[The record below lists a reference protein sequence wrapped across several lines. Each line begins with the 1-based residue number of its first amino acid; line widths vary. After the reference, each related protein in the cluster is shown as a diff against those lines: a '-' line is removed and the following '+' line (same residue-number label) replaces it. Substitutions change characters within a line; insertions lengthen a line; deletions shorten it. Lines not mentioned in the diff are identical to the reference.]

1 MRPTH
6 ADVRRDCADERMP
19 SRGTHRTVDLVKLDH
34 EETGRRDP
42 TRLPWAL
49 DVVVAAGITSFLVLA
64 GSHIEPGA
72 RDRSLDAFGYALIVL
87 AGSSLALCR
96 RRPRVAVGAI
106 TVALGAYLLRRYAGG
121 PIFLTGWI
129 ALFSLSWQAS
139 RRTAVVGA
147 TVMCSVLIVT
157 GTLGGDR
164 VPLLHLVFV
173 GWSAAAVFLG
183 EALRTRRDYLKQLEE
198 RARYLE
204 RSREETVGRRVA
216 EDRLQIAR
224 DLHDSVAHAMATINV
239 QAGAAAHVF
248 ERRPEAAKE
257 ALTVIQRASA
267 DVLDELAAM
276 LRLLRDDGETA
287 ELSPTPG
294 LEQIDALV
302 ASTREAHLPVSVTL
316 QGPLDA
322 VPRPIGIAAYRVV
335 QESLTNV
342 LRHAGAATAV
352 VSVVAGP
359 DRALTVEVTDD
370 GASSGS
376 STGTG
381 LGIRGMRE
389 RAESTGGTLEAGP
402 RAGGGFR
409 VCATW
414 RGRA

>member
-1 MRPTH
+1 
-6 ADVRRDCADERMP
+6 MP
-19 SRGTHRTVDLVKLDH
+19 SPKAHRTVEVVTLDH
-34 EETGRRDP
+34 ADTKRRRR
-42 TRLPWAL
+42 TRPPWAL
-49 DVVVAAGITSFLVLA
+49 DVVVAAGITCFLVFA
-64 GSHIEPGA
+64 TRQIVPSSD
-72 RDRSLDAFGYALIVL
+72 DRALDALGYGLIVV

-96 RRPRVAVGAI
+96 RRPRVAVGVI
-106 TVALGAYLLRRYAGG
+106 TVALGSYLLRRYPGG

-139 RRTAVVGA
+139 RRTAIVGA
-147 TVMCSVLIVT
+147 TALCAVLILT
-157 GTLGGDR
+157 GTVGEGR
-164 VPLLHLVFV
+164 APLLHLVFV

-183 EALRTRRDYLKQLEE
+183 DALRTRRDNSRQLEE

-204 RSREETVGRRVA
+204 RSREEEAGRRVA
-216 EDRLQIAR
+216 EDRLQLAR

-248 ERRPEAAKE
+248 ERHPEAARE

-276 LRLLRDDGETA
+276 LRLLRDDGEMA

-294 LEQIDALV
+294 LEQIETLV
-302 ASTREAHLPVSVTL
+302 ATTREAHLPVSVEL
-316 QGPLDA
+316 EGPVDA
-322 VPRPIGIAAYRVV
+322 VAKPVGIAAYRIV

-359 DRALTVEVTDD
+359 DRSLTVEVTDD
-370 GASSGS
+370 GSRSGP

-402 RAGGGFR
+402 NAGGGFTVR
-409 VCATW
+409 ATW